1 MPSLL
6 APWPCPFPR
15 SGLPGQGPAPPSRR
29 ASGEPSA
36 RSTCACAAPSQ
47 HGAWPGGLSGERH
60 RGSSWHSGL
69 GQRAPPTP
77 TPDLP
82 DWDLHRHGDEL
93 WAGRR
98 AHGKYTAGCTME
110 VSMAMGWKPFPIS
123 VEIAG
128 APPQASPFISFQE
141 TFQTRFA
148 HAFETNMVW
157 PNPCDHFINQRLPSP
172 WECSWRP
179 RGNGDHPWE

>member
-6 APWPCPFPR
+6 APWPCPFPQIWASR
-15 SGLPGQGPAPPSRR
+15 TGSSTSLTQGLRGALGPLPLCV
-29 ASGEPSA
+29 
-36 RSTCACAAPSQ
+36 RSTQPAWSLARGAQWGTSQ
-47 HGAWPGGLSGERH
+47 GLQLALRPGPE
-60 RGSSWHSGL
+60 SSADPDTQPAGL
-69 GQRAPPTP
+69 GSAPTRGRAVGRQEGS
-77 TPDLP
+77 
-82 DWDLHRHGDEL
+82 WEIHSWMHHGSF
-93 WAGRR
+93 
-98 AHGKYTAGCTME
+98 HGHGVET
-110 VSMAMGWKPFPIS
+110 IS
-123 VEIAG
+123 YERG
-128 APPQASPFISFQE
+128 NSRCPPQASPFISFQE